1 MEGKR
6 QLEKR
11 DFGKRLSLDSSL
23 VEYMDSNKYIEHLLT
38 QLEEQHRSLWR
49 EKLAVA
55 RLQREVAQRRSEG
68 AMHEKLIHELEE
80 ERHLRLQSEKRLQEV
95 TLESERN
102 RIQMRGL
109 QQQFSRMEETV
120 RNLLQSQV
128 PPEQKKEETVN
139 IMVYQEKL
147 SEEERKHKEALEDR
161 HMVVDEDSRSEG
173 SSADEGKEKTK
184 LLLERLKALEAENS
198 ALALENENQRE
209 QYERCLDEVA
219 NQVVQALLT
228 QKDLREECVKL
239 KTRVFDLEQQNRTL
253 SILFQ
258 QRVRPTSDLL
268 LQKLHSR
275 ILDLSTGDLLSDVE
289 RSRSLTHS
297 RTDVEM
303 HECQLN
309 TKSGTPALKR
319 PGMGVAIRGHL
330 CTRSSC
336 SSSELSLSSA
346 CSEYSSGSSYTWH
359 DGKNLRKRQ
368 SSQNWDKRLSID
380 SSLPSGFASPTDELP
395 PTRIKESHI
404 LEGLR
409 KLQKRKVLLEPPSVI
424 TKWGYKDCMNS
435 NEGIYSPGIKS
446 SSLKEYP
453 PCKPT
458 DTGSPCKEPH
468 KAFAYD
474 TDSHDDAEEDPSSLA
489 SLQAVP
495 HQGCRLHGC
504 KLTHSVSDSLFGW
517 ELNGRHC
524 SEVTSSVYPWER
536 PEKLTSCASSCPLER
551 KQCPSAQGPQVQRE
565 RDPHSQGCL
574 SVSLQLSD
582 TDDTETLDELHIESS
597 DEKSPSDVSLT
608 VDADKSVENL
618 DVHVGFGRSQRGSP
632 EEEDKQVPVHF
643 ESRPKTFSFIKQ
655 QRVVKRTSSE
665 ECITVIFDAEDGEPI
680 EFSSHQ
686 TGLVTVTRKEI
697 SIHQAPAGPQTE
709 HTELLPQGIAHLQP
723 GAAARDY
730 PFLKRSEEETERN
743 IPRQEVDDVAVTPTE
758 SFHPGTVT
766 QSTQRQR
773 LTKPTHAPSCQS
785 HSRSSV
791 ATGIYQKK
799 SLTKIPTRGKPSP
812 QKSRIM
818 EPEAS
823 LTVPS
828 AGPVPLERSPAPGKL
843 SRFKKSEGPEPL
855 FALPP
860 DSHIPKP
867 STQLPHGS
875 KIFSRRDWA
884 QYSRS
889 QIPASQLL
897 PRPPAQPSDDGEP
910 PTRDK
915 HCDPGPEAGLR
926 SPSLP
931 SPPGRSVS
939 LLARPSYDYLS
950 PPSWAKPESG
960 VPSEAARTVLKS
972 PPLKG
977 SSAPIIYFNQ
987 TVTEVQGK
995 KPSVA
1000 FKKPVFAPPPP
1011 STETAIQ
1018 TRCPAHSPSSS
1029 FAGMAPGPPKVSPK
1043 RSVPKTPP
1051 HQTLGTTQ
1059 TDIGL
1064 RTPKNCPAT
1073 HEPLEIPS
1081 SKGVS
1086 PARKGQLNDSVSTPP
1101 KPSFLGVSESPSS
1114 QVSSPSSAPSKSHNT
1129 PQGCQNPHERGLK
1142 TRLPVGLKV
1151 FMKSP
1156 QLLRKSSAVPGKH
1169 EKDSLN
1175 EASKS
1180 SAAVS
1185 KDKPGTSRNA
1195 SSLETTGGERSASP
1209 LGLRAQESLAEG
1221 PPLETATPESLE
1233 SSTPGADGKDAVE
1246 NKSVKRSLSSNK
1258 PLLKPALGM
1267 NGAKARSQSFSAHS
1281 GDKPPTASVEGPG
1294 KVRTQIITNTAERGN
1309 SLTRQSSS
1317 TEGSPSKTASAPVSD
1332 GLPGAG
1338 RPLGH
1343 PSSRQG
1349 SLGST
1354 GSSSS
1359 QHGSPSKLPLRI
1371 LPKSEGPPAPPGTEE
1386 QPAYAQ
1392 GEGARVTAPEEA
1404 ASDHGRC
1411 PSTPKDGPGAP
1422 QSPGRTRHPSS
1433 FETSRTSKLETSGR
1447 YPDTSTTR
1455 TGVVSPEAPLSPTIE
1470 EKVMLCIQE
1479 NVEKGQVQTKSTS
1492 VDAKPKPGPSFASWF
1507 GFRRSRLPA
1516 LSSRK
1521 MDVSKTK
1528 AEKKDAKGLGFGN
1541 KQLKSERKKEKKKP
1555 ELQCEMENE
1564 LNRDIELADGP
1575 DSGLQNRN
1583 NLKTPPD
1590 IYDQV
1595 KFVSRNRPS
1604 PVPCATKDTFMTELL
1619 NRVDKK
1625 AAQQTESGSNNVS
1638 CRSVLKG
1645 SSQGS
1650 CVTGSSIGTQ
1660 GTHKKNIKTKADMEI
1675 PKGSLIKEANE
1686 HLQEDEEDTVADSA
1700 FQSHTIETNCQ
1711 MRTLDSGIG
1720 TFPLPDSGNRSAGRH
1735 LCQADSPDDTEPLL
1749 SLQPA
1754 LCAASSIRAQTLE
1767 REVPSSAD
1775 SRGSKASAIVHSTSD
1790 PILTARG
1797 MRPLQ
1802 SRLPKP
1808 TSSGKINS
1816 QMQSEARPRPQTCS
1830 SFEYAENATAVE
1842 SKPLLAW
1849 GGDSAAAETQKLKQ
1863 VEETREDPE
1872 NRLRKISL
1880 ESFNKYNGNTVILL
1894 EKETNSLNKVEG
1906 QKEEK
1911 EKNEEAS
1918 LSNSDRPGVDNLES
1932 LSDSLY
1938 DSFSSCASQG
1948 SNDV

>member
-1 MEGKR
+1 
-6 QLEKR
+6 
-11 DFGKRLSLDSSL
+11 
-23 VEYMDSNKYIEHLLT
+23 
-38 QLEEQHRSLWR
+38 
-49 EKLAVA
+49 
-55 RLQREVAQRRSEG
+55 
-68 AMHEKLIHELEE
+68 MHEKLIHELEE